1 MTASGPFPGQATSLP
16 AGTLAAADVSKDTSR
31 LATRA
36 NLEAAGDKFE
46 AVFTQMML
54 KSMRSV
60 HLADDIFSSQAIDT
74 FRDMQDQKTAQVMA
88 EHHPLGLGKA
98 VVDFLAR
105 AQPGLAAPP
114 AATPIAAPPAAADTQ
129 PEYAK

>member
-1 MTASGPFPGQATSLP
+1 MTDSGPFSGLATGLP
-16 AGTLAAADVSKDTSR
+16 AGTLAAANVSKDTSR

-60 HLADDIFSSQAIDT
+60 HLADDLFSSQALDT
-74 FRDMQDQKTAQVMA
+74 FRDMQDQKTAQTMA
-88 EHHPLGLGKA
+88 EHRPLGIGKA
-98 VVDFLAR
+98 MVDFLSK
-105 AQPGLAAPP
+105 AQPELAAPSTP
-114 AATPIAAPPAAADTQ
+114 ATQ
-129 PEYAK
+129 PEEGR